1 MSVTYGPLSIDEA
14 RAYDEEDDNSVDD
27 ESSPSI
33 PPFNFIRNNYRPRW
47 GLRCNRRRICI
58 VLFILCM
65 IISVSLV
72 AMKEM
77 FHLSLPNFLRIVFG
91 GSKVVSLSNLTAKC
105 IPSSLNETQH
115 CYMNRIDVS
124 RLNLTRI
131 AYPFSSTSLTK
142 DNHKLLFGFT
152 WDTIDDATTK
162 YRPQGVSTYHSPTG
176 KRYALISWYG
186 RKDEG
191 YANRGGRISFV
202 DISEMNNNIQQRML
216 RPKVYQY
223 THVLLVDQNFCTLPN
238 IHVGG
243 IEQKNGTLY
252 VADSRKEQQAILEF
266 DITNGLYELPTNMV
280 DSMFGYRYVL
290 RQSSSFHSPTKP
302 SFIAYDNDLNKFVI
316 GTYARCGK
324 KVGTHVDSEKCFT
337 QPKNRLVWLD
347 KNKHSNND
355 ADSIDSSTDSCD
367 WNYFSEMQGA
377 VSAKINNSTIIWISS
392 SYGPIANS
400 HLHVVNASTSFTGDC
415 PNIDLNKDEVQTFQ
429 FPPGL
434 EDLHIETTAT
444 NDDKNIWM
452 ITEFGARRVFTAQV
466 NNFLPRCDELKF
478 DS

>member
-1 MSVTYGPLSIDEA
+1 MMSVTYGPLSIDEA
-14 RAYDEEDDNSVDD
+14 RAYDEEDDDDNSAD
-27 ESSPSI
+27 EEYSVSVPE
-33 PPFNFIRNNYRPRW
+33 FNIVRHYRPHCR
-47 GLRCNRRRICI
+47 LHCNRRRICI

-65 IISVSLV
+65 IISLSLV
-72 AMKEM
+72 VMKEM
-77 FHLSLPNFLRIVFG
+77 FHLSLPNLLRIVFG
-91 GSKVVSLSNLTAKC
+91 GSKAISDLTASC
-105 IPSSLNETQH
+105 IPSSLNQTQH
-115 CYMNRIDVS
+115 YMNRIDIS
-124 RLNLTRI
+124 RLNLSRT
-131 AYPFSSTSLTK
+131 AYPLTSLTK
-142 DNHKLLFGFT
+142 KSDKKDDDILLFGFT
-152 WDTIDDATTK
+152 WDATDDATK
-162 YRPQGVSTYHSPTG
+162 YRPQGITTYHYPTSEQ
-176 KRYALISWYG
+176 RFALVSWYG

-202 DISEMNNNIQQRML
+202 DISEMNNYIQQRML

-223 THVLLVDQNFCTLPN
+223 THVLLVDQNFCTLTN

-243 IEQKNGTLY
+243 IEQQNGTLY

-337 QPKNRLVWLD
+337 QPKNRLVWFD
-347 KNKHSNND
+347 KNKDNNND
-355 ADSIDSSTDSCD
+355 TDSIDSSTDSCD

-377 VSAKINNSTIIWISS
+377 VSASINNSTIIWISS

-415 PNIDLNKDEVQTFQ
+415 PNIDINKDEVQIFQ

-434 EDLHIETTAT
+434 EDLHIETAAT

-452 ITEFGARRVFTAQV
+452 ITEFGTRRVFTAQV
-466 NNFLPRCDELKF
+466 NTFLP
-478 DS
+478 